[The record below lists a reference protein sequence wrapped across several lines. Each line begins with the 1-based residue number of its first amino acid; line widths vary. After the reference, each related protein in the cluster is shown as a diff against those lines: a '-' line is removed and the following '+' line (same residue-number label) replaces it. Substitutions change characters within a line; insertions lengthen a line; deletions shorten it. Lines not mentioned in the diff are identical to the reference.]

1 MKIPD
6 LNILVAAFRYEHV
19 DHARMR
25 AWLQDALATEQI
37 GLASYVMTGVVR
49 LLTNRAIWER
59 PDTSEIALGHIDA
72 LRHNESVID
81 VAPGPAHWS
90 IFAQLCRDADARGSL
105 VSDAALAAVAIEHGA
120 TLVTLDRD
128 FAKFSGLRWEMPG
141 SV

>member
-6 LNILVAAFRYEHV
+6 LNILVAAFRYEHP

-49 LLTNRAIWER
+49 LLTNRAMWEK
-59 PDTSEIALGHIDA
+59 PDTSEVALGHIDA
-72 LRHNESVID
+72 LRQNESIVD
-81 VAPGPAHWS
+81 VAPGAAHWT
-90 IFAQLCRDADARGSL
+90 ILAELCRAADARGSL
-105 VSDAALAAVAIEHGA
+105 VSDAALAAVVIEHGA

-128 FAKFSGLRWEMPG
+128 FAKFPGLRWEMPT